1 MTAEEVDSTIRTLAE
16 GCAKEALALQF
27 VANKEKLKVSEE
39 ELDAEL
45 EEALKLGEYE
55 NMEALL
61 SALGGK
67 EKIRWNLMY
76 DKVYG
81 FMEENAQVSAY

>member
-1 MTAEEVDSTIRTLAE
+1 MLVL
-16 GCAKEALALQF
+16 F
-27 VANKEKLKVSEE
+27 VFKANKGKLKVTDE
-39 ELDAEL
+39 ELDAKL

-61 SALGGK
+61 TSLGGK
-67 EKIRWNLMY
+67 EKVRWNLMY